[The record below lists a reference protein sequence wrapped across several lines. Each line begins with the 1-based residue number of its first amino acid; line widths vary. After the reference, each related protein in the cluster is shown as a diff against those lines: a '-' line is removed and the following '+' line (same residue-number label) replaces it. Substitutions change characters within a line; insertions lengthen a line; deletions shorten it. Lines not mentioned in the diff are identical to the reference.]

1 MERNFIISE
10 EMYALVCKLAN
21 KFVYGN
27 TRLIKFDEYKSVGLE
42 ALIASYETYDEES
55 GVKFSTYAYRTI
67 LNAMINEKY
76 RIIRQQLPEQDDYD
90 LSKYDGEMVE
100 IKDENMANVVKGLI
114 KKAVGNNERNAKIVE
129 LNIGLNCEPMSLYDL
144 ADMFSLTHESVRLV
158 CTKAIKSLKSNKKA
172 KELLYGFVG

>member
-10 EMYALVCKLAN
+10 NGYELVCKLAN
-21 KFVYGN
+21 KFCYGN

-42 ALIASYETYDEES
+42 ALISAYETYDEES
-55 GVKFSTYAYRTI
+55 GVKFSTYAYRLI

-76 RIIRQQLPEQDDYD
+76 RIVRQMLPEQDGYD

-100 IKDENMANVVKGLI
+100 IKDENMETLVKGLI

-144 ADMFSLTHESVRLV
+144 ADRFSLTHESVRLIT
-158 CTKAIKSLKSNKKA
+158 TKAIKTLKANKKA
-172 KELLYGFVG
+172 KELLFSFVG